1 MASRMRRSSISRSG
15 TGLCWLI
22 RLHVCHLFQCS
33 SSRGKMEVSF
43 ELRGRFHSSNSI
55 FLLPPPSFPAIS
67 GRSAADAPPERLIG
81 AHWRK
86 LLASSVFSI
95 GFRRNSWTCNHFFR
109 NSVRAGR

>member
-1 MASRMRRSSISRSG
+1 MFAICFSV
-15 TGLCWLI
+15 L
-22 RLHVCHLFQCS
+22 RLEKGENGS
-33 SSRGKMEVSF
+33 
-43 ELRGRFHSSNSI
+43 ELRVAWSLP
-55 FLLPPPSFPAIS
+55 FLEFNLPTSASVLPRYF
-67 GRSAADAPPERLIG
+67 RSAADAPPERLIG